1 MRQTTRAALL
11 IAAVGACAAT
21 AAPASAATSIAYIDG
36 NEVWVANTDGSS
48 KTRLSGGEGDW
59 RTVSQNAQGWII
71 GVANEA
77 GKIADLSRFTLWK
90 PDGSVATQGPLSR
103 DNAGPSYAYPL
114 GLEVTSTGGNHL
126 YGFSA
131 LTFGYLT
138 TSLRTGFFLSIPTA
152 AALQPVAVAGSGASN
167 GIPVYFTLVGDRVVG
182 SMTDSQIGIQN
193 PSSIAESSFSP
204 WPLGTL
210 PNGYDFRG
218 VDVSADGKIVATELA
233 EDPPG
238 GGSSTI
244 RIDVA
249 KTEGLGGAYV
259 DDCILDLPI
268 DTTTGHPTVSPDGS
282 VVAWHQVGGVKIT
295 GVPNLRPSG
304 PPACELTTAIT
315 TISETGSYP
324 SLGGFD
330 VGAYVASKTPTA
342 GGGTGGTGGT
352 TGGGGTTNT
361 PPKLE
366 VKVGAAPKLST
377 GSSSQSIKITPKATG
392 TANVTIT
399 IDPKTIGQKG
409 KTPISLATG
418 SKKVTS
424 GKQATVKLKPSKKAK
439 SLKKKLK
446 GKKATITIKIGT
458 AVYTGTI
465 KLG

>member
-1 MRQTTRAALL
+1 MRQIPRAALL
-11 IAAVGACAAT
+11 AAT
-21 AAPASAATSIAYIDG
+21 VGTLAAAAAPAQAATSIAYIDG
-36 NEVWVANTDGSS
+36 NEVWVANTDGSN

-59 RTVSQNAQGWII
+59 RTVSQNPQGWVI

-77 GKIADLSRFTLWK
+77 GKLADFSRFTLWN
-90 PDGSVATQGPLSR
+90 PQGAISAQGPLRQDGS
-103 DNAGPSYAYPL
+103 GPSYAYPL

-131 LTFGYLT
+131 LTFGFGT
-138 TSLRTGFFLSIPTA
+138 TSLRTGFFLSIPSA
-152 AALQPVAVAGSGASN
+152 AALQPVAVAGSGSSN
-167 GIPVYFTLVGDRVVG
+167 GIPVYFTLVNDRVVG
-182 SMTDSQIGIQN
+182 SATDRAIGIQEAG
-193 PSSIAESSFSP
+193 SLGSKSFAA

-210 PNGYDFRG
+210 PGPYSFRG
-218 VDVSADGKIVATELA
+218 VDVSADGTIVATELA

-238 GGSSTI
+238 GGSDII

-249 KTEGLGGAYV
+249 KTEGLGAAYV
-259 DDCILDLPI
+259 DDCILNLPV

-282 VVAWHQVGGVKIT
+282 VVAWHQVGGVKLT
-295 GVPNLRPSG
+295 GVPSLRTNGPST
-304 PPACELTTAIT
+304 CELTTGIT

-330 VGAYVASKTPTA
+330 VNALVASRTPATP
-342 GGGTGGTGGT
+342 GGSGGTGGGPA
-352 TGGGGTTNT
+352 GGGGVA

-377 GSSSQSIKITPKATG
+377 GSSTQSIKITPKATG

-399 IDPKTIGQKG
+399 IDPKSIGQKG

-418 SKKVTS
+418 SKKVTA

-458 AVYTGTI
+458 AVYTGAI